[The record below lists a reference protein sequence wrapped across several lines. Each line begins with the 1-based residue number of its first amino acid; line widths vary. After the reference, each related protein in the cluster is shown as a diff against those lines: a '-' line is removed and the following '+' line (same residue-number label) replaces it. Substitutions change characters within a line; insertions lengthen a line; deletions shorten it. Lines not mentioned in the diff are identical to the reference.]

1 MRKPEVGADCRT
13 VSRRFALGAI
23 AAGAAWLQ
31 GCGGGGGGDAGGGV
45 GGGEVAG
52 LTSGGTGS
60 FTTGTVSGL
69 GSIIV
74 RGVRYDDSRAAV
86 SRADDGVVG
95 SIRPGMVVAIEA
107 TEVVAAQPGATLAS
121 ATALRIS
128 YASEWVGRIDAVDT
142 AAGTITVLGQTI
154 EVAPATVIEGAATQ
168 LSALAAGQFVEVHG
182 YLDLGTGRLLATL
195 VEVSTG
201 APTAFRLSG
210 RVASLDLAAR
220 TLRIGT
226 ALVSYDAAVAPPAGF
241 ADGMLVRVV
250 LGTAQVSG
258 AWPARRIRVREV
270 LAGVEAG
277 DQDEGEVEG
286 TVTAIGPGASFSVNG
301 IPVDASGLSTIVG
314 LVLGV
319 LVKAKGAMRGG
330 VLVATEVEV
339 RPRSV
344 LQPEDFVFIG
354 AVSGLN
360 ILTRTF
366 TVQGRL
372 FTYALTTPIE
382 VLNWLTGATPTVEVH
397 AVLVNGQWQATEI
410 KEVA

>member
-1 MRKPEVGADCRT
+1 MRKPEPGADSRT

-31 GCGGGGGGDAGGGV
+31 GCGGGGDAGGGV
-45 GGGEVAG
+45 GGGSVAG

-74 RGVRYDDSRAAV
+74 RGVRFDDGRAAV
-86 SRADDGVVG
+86 SRADDGIVG

-107 TEVVAAQPGATLAS
+107 GAVTPAQPGATLAT

-142 AAGTITVLGQTI
+142 AAGTVTVLGQTI
-154 EVAPATVIEGAATQ
+154 EVPPAAVIEGAATQ
-168 LSALAAGQFVEVHG
+168 LSALAVGQFVEVHG
-182 YLDLGTGRLLATL
+182 YLDLSTARLLATL
-195 VEVSTG
+195 VEVSAG
-201 APTAFRLSG
+201 APSAFRLSG
-210 RVASLDLAAR
+210 RVASLDTAAR
-220 TLRIGT
+220 AFRIGS
-226 ALVSYDAAVAPPAGF
+226 ALIGYDGSVAPPAGF

-250 LGTAQVSG
+250 LGTSPAAG
-258 AWPARRIRVREV
+258 TWPARRIRVREV
-270 LAGVEAG
+270 LAGVQAG
-277 DQDEGEVEG
+277 EQDEAEVEG
-286 TVTAIGPGASFSVNG
+286 TVTAVGPGASFSVNG
-301 IPVDASGLSTIVG
+301 IPVDASGVAAVAG
-314 LVLGV
+314 LVLGAV
-319 LVKAKGAMRGG
+319 VKARGSMRGG
-330 VLVATEVEV
+330 VLVATRVEV
-339 RPRSV
+339 KTRGLP
-344 LQPEDFVFIG
+344 QPEDFVFIG
-354 AVSGLN
+354 PVSGLDV
-360 ILTRTF
+360 LTRTF

-372 FTYALTTPIE
+372 FTYGLTTPIE

>member
-1 MRKPEVGADCRT
+1 MGRAEVGADSKA

-23 AAGAAWLQ
+23 AAGAAWLH
-31 GCGGGGGGDAGGGV
+31 GCGGGGGDAGGGV

-107 TEVVAAQPGATLAS
+107 TAVTPARPGATLAN

-128 YASEWVGRIDAVDT
+128 YASEWVGPIDAIDA
-142 AAGTITVLGQTI
+142 AAGTVTVLGQTI
-154 EVAPATVIEGAATQ
+154 EVPSGAVIEGAATQ
-168 LSALAAGQFVEVHG
+168 LSAMAVGQFVEVHG
-182 YLDLGTGRLLATL
+182 YLDLSTARLLATL
-195 VEVSTG
+195 LEVSAS
-201 APTAFRLSG
+201 APSAFRLSG
-210 RVASLDLAAR
+210 RVASLDTAAR
-220 TLRIGT
+220 TFRIGT
-226 ALVSYDAAVAPPAGF
+226 ALIGYDAALAPPAGF
-241 ADGMLVRVV
+241 ADGTLVRVE
-250 LGTAQVSG
+250 LGTTQVAG

-270 LAGVEAG
+270 LAGVEIG
-277 DQDEGEVEG
+277 EQDEGEVEG
-286 TVTAIGPGASFSVNG
+286 TVTAIGPGASFGVNG
-301 IPVDASGLSTIVG
+301 IPVDASGLAAVAG
-314 LVLGV
+314 VVLGAV
-319 LVKAKGAMRGG
+319 VKAKGSMRGG

-339 RPRSV
+339 KTRGLP
-344 LQPEDFVFIG
+344 QPEDFVFIG
-354 AVSGLN
+354 PVSGLN

-372 FTYALTTPIE
+372 FTYGLTTPIQ

-410 KEVA
+410 KEAT